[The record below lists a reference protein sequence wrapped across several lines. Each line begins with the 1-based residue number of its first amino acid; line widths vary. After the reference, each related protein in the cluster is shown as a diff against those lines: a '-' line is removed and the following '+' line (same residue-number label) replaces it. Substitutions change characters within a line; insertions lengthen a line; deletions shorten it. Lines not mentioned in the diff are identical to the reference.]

1 MLADTIKVVASRNS
15 VLMNLKLQ
23 DITMKFRS
31 GDSVIEVLKSVNFS
45 INSGE
50 SVALVGQSGSGK
62 STLLQIAALLERPTA
77 GKVIIN
83 KVDTSNI
90 SEEKRTKLRGDNLGF
105 VYQFHNLLP
114 EFSALENVM
123 IPQLIRKVSKKE
135 ARNKA
140 IELLEQVELGH
151 RLHQNPI
158 NLSGGERQR
167 VAIARALVNDPSIV
181 IADEPTGNLD
191 PLNAETV
198 FDLFLTIAEKRN
210 TAIFMATHNVDLAKK
225 LSRTV
230 VLSDGTLSC

>member
-1 MLADTIKVVASRNS
+1 MLTDTIKANAGRNS
-15 VLMNLKLQ
+15 VLMNLELQ
-23 DITMKFRS
+23 DISMKFRS
-31 GDSVIEVLKSVNFS
+31 GDGVIEVLKNVNFS
-45 INSGE
+45 ISSGE

-77 GKVIIN
+77 GKVMIN
-83 KVDTSNI
+83 NVDTSNI
-90 SEEKRTKLRGDNLGF
+90 SEENRTKVRGDNLGF

-123 IPQLIRKVSKKE
+123 IPQLIRKVPKKE
-135 ARNKA
+135 AQRKA
-140 IELLEQVELGH
+140 TELLEQVELSH
-151 RLHQNPI
+151 RMQQSPSS
-158 NLSGGERQR
+158 LSGGERQR
-167 VAIARALVNDPSIV
+167 VAIARALVNDPGIV

-225 LSRTV
+225 LSRTIL
-230 VLSDGTLSC
+230 LSDGMLSC

>member
-1 MLADTIKVVASRNS
+1 
-15 VLMNLKLQ
+15 MNLELQ
-23 DITMKFRS
+23 DISMKFRS
-31 GDSVIEVLKSVNFS
+31 GDGVIEVLKNVNFS

-83 KVDTSNI
+83 NVDTSNI

-123 IPQLIRKVSKKE
+123 IPQLIRKVSKE
-135 ARNKA
+135 AAKNKA
-140 IELLEQVELGH
+140 IELLEQVELSH
-151 RLHQNPI
+151 RLHQNPSS
-158 NLSGGERQR
+158 LSGGERQR

-198 FDLFLTIAEKRN
+198 FDLFLTIAKKRN
-210 TAIFMATHNVDLAKK
+210 TAIFMATHNVDLTKK

>member
-1 MLADTIKVVASRNS
+1 
-15 VLMNLKLQ
+15 MNLKLQ